1 MNRAGVDIGT
11 NTMRLLI
18 VDSSGA
24 TVQRTVEITGLGTGL
39 DETGAL
45 GDEHVERTIEVLSEF
60 GRTIADHDCRQI
72 RVVATAASRDASN
85 GAEFIDL
92 AAKAL
97 GHRPE
102 VIGGEEEARLA
113 YSGAMSTLEPPAG
126 FTPLVVDI
134 GGGST
139 ELVDPARAISSRIGS
154 VRITD
159 RLLNERPVGFGQ
171 LISASR
177 AIQEAL
183 LAHQEP
189 GAVYWMVGVAG
200 TWTSVAGLLRGDGV
214 VGGLHGATLTRLE
227 LDRLVITLAAT
238 DFETTAKLPGLH
250 PKRARVIL
258 GGAMIAREAM
268 RRFDVPEVTVSESDL
283 LDALVSGEE

>member
-18 VDSSGA
+18 ADSEGA
-24 TVQRTVEITGLGTGL
+24 TLERRVEITGLGTGL
-39 DETGAL
+39 DATGSL
-45 GDEHVERTIEVLSEF
+45 GGDEVEATLEVLTDF
-60 GRTIADHDCRQI
+60 GRAIADRACGHV

-85 GAEFIDL
+85 GPEFIDR
-92 AAKAL
+92 AAAVL

-113 YSGAMSTLEPPAG
+113 YTGAMAALEPPPEL
-126 FTPLVVDI
+126 TPVVVDI

-139 ELVDPARAISSRIGS
+139 EFVDSARAISSRIGS

-159 RLLNERPVGFGQ
+159 RLLTERPVGFGR
-171 LISASR
+171 LMTASR
-177 AIQEAL
+177 SIEEAL
-183 LAHQEP
+183 LAHPEP
-189 GAVYWMVGVAG
+189 GVRYWMVGVAG
-200 TWTSVAGLLRGDGV
+200 TWTSIAGLLGGEYV
-214 VGGLHGATLTRLE
+214 VGDMHGSTVSRLA
-227 LDRLVITLAAT
+227 LDRLVVTLAAT
-238 DFETTAKLPGLH
+238 DFDATARLPGLH

-268 RRFDVPEVTVSESDL
+268 RRFDIAEVTISESDL
-283 LDALVSGEE
+283 LDALVL

>member
-18 VDSSGA
+18 AGPDGA
-24 TVQRTVEITGLGTGL
+24 TLDRMVEITGLGTGL
-39 DETGAL
+39 DATGTL
-45 GDEHVERTIEVLSEF
+45 GEAEVERTLTVLTDF
-60 GRTIADHDCRQI
+60 GRVMAERDCGQV

-85 GAEFIDL
+85 GAEFIDR
-92 AAKAL
+92 AAAAL

-113 YSGAMSTLEPPAG
+113 YVGAMSALDPPSAV
-126 FTPLVVDI
+126 TPVVVDI

-139 ELVDPARAISSRIGS
+139 EFVDSTRAVSSRIGS

-159 RLLNERPVGFGQ
+159 RLLTERPVGFGQ
-171 LISASR
+171 LTTASR
-177 AIQEAL
+177 SIQDAL
-183 LAHQEP
+183 LAHPEP
-189 GAVYWMVGVAG
+189 GVRYWMVGVAG
-200 TWTSVAGLLRGDGV
+200 TWTSIAGLLRGEYV
-214 VGGLHGATLTRLE
+214 VGEMHGATVSRLD
-227 LDRLVITLAAT
+227 LDRLVISLAAA
-238 DFETTAKLPGLH
+238 DFDATAQLPGLH

-268 RRFDVPEVTVSESDL
+268 RRFDIAEVTVSESDL
-283 LDALVSGEE
+283 LDALVI